1 MLSNK
6 KKESPS
12 APSNSINV
20 VGSDTT
26 IEGNITSNGDV
37 RIDGTLV
44 GSIKTSSKLVLG
56 ISGKIE
62 GDVNAKSA
70 DISGKIS
77 GNAHISEILFLKS
90 TSRIVGDIHTNKLVV
105 ESGGEFNGKC
115 EMGKTAIPIDS
126 AKQAKDAVGQ

>member
-6 KKESPS
+6 KKESSSPS
-12 APSNSINV
+12 GSINV
-20 VGSDTT
+20 VGADTT
-26 IEGNITSNGDV
+26 IEGNITSNGDI
-37 RIDGTLV
+37 RIDGTLIGKV
-44 GSIKTSSKLVLG
+44 TTSSKLVLG

-62 GDVNAKSA
+62 GDVHAKSA

-77 GNAHISEILFLKS
+77 GNASVSEILYLKS
-90 TSRIVGDIHTNKLVV
+90 TSRIVGDIFTNKLVV

-126 AKQAKDAVGQ
+126 TKQTKGAVGQ

>member
-6 KKESPS
+6 KKDTTS
-12 APSNSINV
+12 APNGSINV
-20 VGSDTT
+20 IGSDTV

-44 GSIKTSSKLVLG
+44 GSVKTSSKLVLG

-62 GDVNAKSA
+62 GDANAKSA
-70 DISGKIS
+70 DISGKVA
-77 GNAHISEILFLKS
+77 GNVNISEILYLKS

-115 EMGKTAIPIDS
+115 EMGKSAIPIDAS
-126 AKQAKDAVGQ
+126 KQTKGAVGQ

>member
-6 KKESPS
+6 KKDSPS
-12 APSNSINV
+12 APNGSINV
-20 VGSDTT
+20 IGSDTV

-44 GSIKTSSKLVLG
+44 GSVKTSSKLVLG

-62 GDVNAKSA
+62 GDANAKSA
-70 DISGKIS
+70 DISGKVD
-77 GNAHISEILFLKS
+77 GNVNISEILYLKS

-115 EMGKTAIPIDS
+115 EMGKSAIPIDA
-126 AKQAKDAVGQ
+126 AKQTKGAVGQ